1 MRHLGQ
7 WIGGEITRV
16 SSAVDLVHFAPYLTS
31 NVGPRAELSFSK
43 SVFFNA
49 FLQYN
54 NQANN
59 FNINAR
65 FQWRFK
71 PVSDFFLVYTDNYFA
86 SGDPLTTVNGKPVT
100 AFMPKNRAIVA
111 KLTYWFNL

>member
-1 MRHLGQ
+1 MELPNEYIWYHKYRCEYTVLIYRQ
-7 WIGGEITRV
+7 
-16 SSAVDLVHFAPYLTS
+16 PYSKADIWLI
-31 NVGPRAELSFSK
+31 GPRAELSFSK

-49 FLQYN
+49 FQQYN

-71 PVSDFFLVYTDNYFA
+71 PVSDFYLVYTDNYFA
-86 SGDPLTTVNGKPVT
+86 SDDPLSFCWRKTGNCFYAQEQG
-100 AFMPKNRAIVA
+100 
-111 KLTYWFNL
+111 YCC